1 MTPATLVGDPEFVA
15 DFLAKALPGQGPF
28 TVSLLAGGAS
38 PRRFYRVGFGAG
50 GSAVAM
56 IVPETTPDVVK
67 ARELGR
73 RWPFL
78 EIRDLLEQR
87 GVRVP
92 KLLFAD
98 VDRGLLLVEDLG
110 STLAERLVEAPAER
124 EPLYLQAVRDLCAAQ
139 GALAELDA
147 ECIVRMRAFDY
158 ELLHWEIQHF
168 REWGVEARGASLT
181 RDERARF
188 DRAASH
194 LAHAIEALPRGF
206 VHRDYQSRNLMV
218 THGEK
223 KLAWIDFQD
232 ALLGPRAYDLVAL
245 LCDSYQPFV
254 RSFVERCL
262 DEYARAASLGGED
275 RLALGR
281 EFDLVTVQ
289 RKLKDA
295 GRFVFIERNK
305 GDPSFLPFIEPT
317 LDIVRQA
324 LGRLRDDPVLAD
336 LEQWLDRIAP
346 RRASA
351 PSFQGPV

>member
-1 MTPATLVGDPEFVA
+1 MALATPAGDPDFLA
-15 DFLAKALPGQGPF
+15 DFLTRALPGRGPF

-38 PRRFYRVGFGAG
+38 PRRFYRVSFGAG
-50 GSAVAM
+50 ESAVAM
-56 IVPETTPDVVK
+56 VVPETTPDVVK

-78 EIRDLLEQR
+78 EIRDLLERR

-92 KLLFAD
+92 KLLFED
-98 VDRGLLLVEDLG
+98 VERGLLLVEDLG
-110 STLAERLVEAPAER
+110 STLAERLAEAPAER
-124 EPLYLQAVRDLCAAQ
+124 EPLYLAAVSDLCAAQ
-139 GALAELDA
+139 RALAELDA
-147 ECIVRMRAFDY
+147 DCIVCLRAFDY

-168 REWGVEARGASLT
+168 REWGVEARGVTLT
-181 RDERARF
+181 KEDLYLF

-194 LAHAIEALPRGF
+194 LARTIEVLPRGF

-218 THGEK
+218 TRDEK

-245 LCDSYQPFV
+245 LCDSYQPFE

-262 DEYARAASLGGED
+262 DEYARAGGLEPAE

-281 EFDLVTVQ
+281 EFDLITVQ

-305 GDPSFLPFIEPT
+305 GDSSFLPFVEPT

-324 LGRLRDDPVLAD
+324 LARLRDDPVLAE
-336 LEQWLDRIAP
+336 LERWLEKIAP
-346 RRASA
+346 RRA
-351 PSFQGPV
+351 

>member
-1 MTPATLVGDPEFVA
+1 MATPLGEPESLT
-15 DFLAKALPGQGPF
+15 DFLGRALPGEGPF
-28 TVSLLAGGAS
+28 AVSLLAGGAS
-38 PRRFYRVGFGAG
+38 PRRFYRVTFGS
-50 GSAVAM
+50 GSRAVVM
-56 IVPETTPDVVK
+56 VVPETTPDVVK

-78 EIRDLLEQR
+78 EIRDLLESR

-92 KLLFAD
+92 ELLSAD
-98 VDRGLLLVEDLG
+98 VARGLLLVEDLG
-110 STLAERLVEAPAER
+110 ATLAERLVEAPSER
-124 EPLYLQAVRDLCAAQ
+124 EELYLRAVTDLCAAQ
-139 GALAELDA
+139 RSLSELDSD
-147 ECIVRMRAFDY
+147 CIVRLRAFDY

-168 REWGVEARGASLT
+168 REWGVEARGVALT
-181 RDERARF
+181 KEDRDVF

-194 LAHAIEALPRGF
+194 LARVIESLPRGF

-218 THGEK
+218 TQGEK

-254 RSFVERCL
+254 RPFVDRCL
-262 DEYARAASLGGED
+262 DEYARAAALTPAD

-281 EFDLVTVQ
+281 EFDLITVQ

-324 LGRLRDDPVLAD
+324 LARLRDDPVLAE
-336 LEQWLDRIAP
+336 LEHWLARISP
-346 RRASA
+346 RSA
-351 PSFQGPV
+351 

>member
-1 MTPATLVGDPEFVA
+1 VALATLLGEPEFVA
-15 DFLAKALPGQGPF
+15 DFLARALPGEGPF
-28 TVSLLAGGAS
+28 AVALLAGGAS
-38 PRRFYRVGFGAG
+38 PRRFYRVTFGA
-50 GSAVAM
+50 SSRAVVM
-56 IVPETTPDVVK
+56 VVPETTPDVVK
-67 ARELGR
+67 ARELRR

-78 EIRDLLEQR
+78 EIRDLLESR

-92 KLLFAD
+92 KLLSED
-98 VDRGLLLVEDLG
+98 VERGLLLVEDLG
-110 STLAERLVEAPAER
+110 STLAERLVEAPGER
-124 EPLYLQAVRDLCAAQ
+124 EQLYLQAVRDLCAAQ
-139 GALAELDA
+139 RSLAELDA
-147 ECIVRMRAFDY
+147 DCIVRLRAFDY

-168 REWGVEARGASLT
+168 REWGVEARGVTLT
-181 RDERARF
+181 SEQRDLF

-194 LAHAIEALPRGF
+194 LAHVIEALPRGF

-254 RSFVERCL
+254 REFVERCL
-262 DEYARAASLGGED
+262 DEYARAAELTPKD

-281 EFDLVTVQ
+281 EFDLITVQ

-305 GDPSFLPFIEPT
+305 GDASFLPFIEPT
-317 LDIVRQA
+317 LDMVRQA
-324 LGRLRDDPVLAD
+324 LGRLRDDPLLAE
-336 LEQWLDRIAP
+336 LEQWLARNAEAP
-346 RRASA
+346 A
-351 PSFQGPV
+351 

>member
-1 MTPATLVGDPEFVA
+1 VTPATLVGDPEFLA
-15 DFLAKALPGQGPF
+15 DFLARALPGQGPF

-38 PRRFYRVGFGAG
+38 PRRFYRVGYGPG
-50 GSAVAM
+50 NSAVAM
-56 IVPETTPDVVK
+56 VVPDTTPDVVK

-78 EIRDLLEQR
+78 EIRDLLEGR

-92 KLLFAD
+92 KLLSAD
-98 VDRGLLLVEDLG
+98 VSRGLLLVEDLG

-124 EPLYLQAVRDLCAAQ
+124 EALYYRAVRDLCAAQ
-139 GALAELDA
+139 RALAELEGD
-147 ECIVRMRAFDY
+147 CIVRLRAFDY

-168 REWGVEARGASLT
+168 REWGVEARGVSLT
-181 RDERARF
+181 HDDRARF

-194 LAHAIEALPRGF
+194 LARTIEALPRGF

-218 THGEK
+218 AHGEK
-223 KLAWIDFQD
+223 NLAWIDFQD

-254 RSFVERCL
+254 REFVERCL
-262 DEYARAASLGGED
+262 DEYARTASLTPED

-281 EFDLVTVQ
+281 EFDLITVQ

-324 LGRLRDDPVLAD
+324 LDRLRDDPVLAE
-336 LEQWLDRIAP
+336 LEQWLAGIAP
-346 RRASA
+346 RRA
-351 PSFQGPV
+351 

>member
-1 MTPATLVGDPEFVA
+1 LL
-15 DFLAKALPGQGPF
+15 DFLARALPGEGPF
-28 TVSLLAGGAS
+28 DVSLLAGGAS
-38 PRRFYRVGFGAG
+38 PRRFYRVTSGA
-50 GSAVAM
+50 SSRAVVM
-56 IVPETTPDVVK
+56 VVPETTPDVVK

-78 EIRDLLEQR
+78 EVRDLLESR

-92 KLLFAD
+92 KLICSD

-110 STLAERLVEAPAER
+110 VTLAERLLEAPGER
-124 EPLYLQAVRDLCAAQ
+124 EALYLQAVRDLCAAQ
-139 GALAELDA
+139 RSLSELAPD
-147 ECIVRMRAFDY
+147 CIVRLRAFDF

-168 REWGVEARGASLT
+168 REWGVEARGVVLAKEE
-181 RDERARF
+181 RDLF

-194 LAHAIEALPRGF
+194 LARVIEALPRGF

-245 LCDSYQPFV
+245 LCDSYQPFA
-254 RSFVERCL
+254 REFVDRCL
-262 DEYARAASLGGED
+262 DEYATAAALTPED

-281 EFDLVTVQ
+281 EFDLITVQ

-305 GDPSFLPFIEPT
+305 GDSSFLPFIEPT

-324 LGRLRDDPVLAD
+324 LARLRDDAVLAG
-336 LEQWLDRIAP
+336 LEQWLARIAP
-346 RRASA
+346 RKA
-351 PSFQGPV
+351 